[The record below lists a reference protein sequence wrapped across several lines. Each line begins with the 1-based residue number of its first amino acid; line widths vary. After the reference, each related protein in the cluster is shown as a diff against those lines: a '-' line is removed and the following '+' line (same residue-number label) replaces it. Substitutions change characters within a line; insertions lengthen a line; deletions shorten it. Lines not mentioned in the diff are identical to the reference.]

1 MQVRVFDTQ
10 AKGEDGTYKFN
21 VLVHED
27 KTQKYA
33 LIGSEDYLKDT
44 EHKPISKS
52 ACRYVRVQ
60 TATPEQAKAVANGG
74 ENNDGSHPPVNQGY
88 VIIKISPNC
97 P

>member
-10 AKGEDGTYKFN
+10 AKGEGTYKFN

-27 KTQKYA
+27 KSQKDA
-33 LIGSEDYLKDT
+33 LIASEDYLKDID
-44 EHKPISKS
+44 HKPISKS

-60 TATPEQAKAVANGG
+60 TATPDQAKAVANGG
-74 ENNDGSHPPVNQGY
+74 EKIGNRPPVNQGY
-88 VIIKISPNC
+88 VIIKISENC